1 MSERDREL
9 SSVLGDDERPA
20 PAAAQASA
28 EIAPAGQESKAAEP
42 PSTPAEERVTYSMS
56 PGLPGFLGAQRIAL
70 AVSSYQSGKFYLLG
84 QNVDGGL
91 LVDERFFRKAM
102 GICVPDKDTI
112 LLATLFQIV
121 RFKNVLNPG
130 EQINNVFDACY
141 VPRETYVTGEID
153 AHDVGVLKDGRVVF
167 VNTLYNCLATPSQRH
182 SFTPLWKPPFISG
195 IVKEDRCHL
204 NGLAMADGVPR
215 YVTAVS
221 KSDTIDGWRD
231 RRASGGVVV
240 DVQTSEIVIGG
251 LSMPHSPRIYRDRLW
266 LLNSGTGELGWIEPG
281 SGQGAGQAAAKFHAL
296 AFCPGF
302 LRGLAFHG
310 NHALVG
316 LSKPRYQR
324 FEGLALDQ
332 KLADAD
338 SEPWCGVQ
346 VIDLDSGAC
355 VHWFRLDGAVAELY
369 DLAIVPG
376 AMRPMSLGFGSDEIL
391 GLITHDPLAEGAL
404 PS

>member
-1 MSERDREL
+1 MSERGRES
-9 SSVLGDDERPA
+9 SSVLGDEERPA
-20 PAAAQASA
+20 PAAPQAST
-28 EIAPAGQESKAAEP
+28 EIAPAGQETKAAEP
-42 PSTPAEERVTYSMS
+42 QTTPAAERVRYSMS

-91 LVDERFFRKAM
+91 MVDERFFRKAM

-121 RFKNVLNPG
+121 RFKNVLNEG

-167 VNTLYNCLATPSQRH
+167 VNTLYNCLATPSERH
-182 SFTPLWKPPFISG
+182 SFTPLWKPPFISR

-215 YVTAVS
+215 YVTGVS
-221 KSDTIDGWRD
+221 RSDTIDGWRD
-231 RRASGGVVV
+231 RRSDGGIVV
-240 DVQTSEIVIGG
+240 DVQSGEIVIGG
-251 LSMPHSPRIYRDRLW
+251 LSMPHSPRLHGGRLW
-266 LLNSGTGELGWIEPG
+266 VLNSGTGELGWIEPG
-281 SGQGAGQAAAKFHAL
+281 AGGGAKFRVL

-302 LRGLAFHG
+302 LRWLAFHG
-310 NHALVG
+310 DYAFVG
-316 LSKPRYQR
+316 LSKPRYER

-346 VIDLDSGAC
+346 VIDLNSGSC

-369 DLAIVPG
+369 DLAVVPG
-376 AMRPMSLGFGSDEIL
+376 VTRPMALGFASNEIL
-391 GLITHDPLAEGAL
+391 GLITHDPLADGAL